1 MLAAPPVPNQPAAG
15 ERSHGLRIVP
25 LADLALSNA
34 STARG
39 EAGSSAR
46 HGEQLDLSV
55 LFATHRRADILEK
68 TLEAFTS
75 ISADTLR
82 WHLVVVD
89 NADDIA
95 SQEVLRRYETSLPL
109 TWLVESRAGKNR
121 ALNAALPL
129 LRGDIFVFTDDDV
142 LPDTRWLEEL
152 MSAAKRWP
160 EYAIFGGRIVP
171 DRALPFDTSEPMI
184 RSAYVISDD
193 YPSDTEIRA
202 GRIWGPNMAIR
213 AATFRARAVAFDES
227 IGPAAGKNYAM
238 GSETEL
244 LLRLQALGE
253 RCMFVPAAVVRHQI
267 RPEQVSL
274 PWLRERCF
282 RAGRGHARRY
292 PASGDGLWLGV
303 PRYLVR
309 TAVTGC
315 VKRHVAALFQSRDVY
330 VRISLEHS
338 FVLGQIAEHF
348 SHSRN

>member
-1 MLAAPPVPNQPAAG
+1 M
-15 ERSHGLRIVP
+15 
-25 LADLALSNA
+25 
-34 STARG
+34 
-39 EAGSSAR
+39 
-46 HGEQLDLSV
+46 SV

-75 ISADTLR
+75 VIADTLR

-89 NADDIA
+89 NADDPA
-95 SQEVLRRYETSLPL
+95 SQEVLGRYETRLPL
-109 TWLVESRAGKNR
+109 TWLVESRTGKNR

-142 LPDTRWLEEL
+142 LPDPRWLEEL

-160 EYAIFGGRIVP
+160 EHAIFGGRIVP

-184 RSAYVISDD
+184 RSAYVISDE

-213 AATFRARAVAFDES
+213 AAAFRARAVAFDET
-227 IGPAAGKNYAM
+227 IGPAGSSYAM

-267 RPEQVSL
+267 RPDQVSL
-274 PWLRERCF
+274 RWLRERCF

-309 TAVTGC
+309 TAVTC
-315 VKRHVAALFQSRDVY
+315 WVKRHVAALFQSRNVY

-338 FVLGQIAEHF
+338 FVLGQIAEYF
-348 SHSRN
+348 SHARN

>member
-1 MLAAPPVPNQPAAG
+1 MHRA
-15 ERSHGLRIVP
+15 IP
-25 LADLALSNA
+25 LADPALSYA
-34 STARG
+34 SAARG
-39 EAGSSAR
+39 KAGSSAR
-46 HGEQLDLSV
+46 HGEQVDMSV

-68 TLEAFTS
+68 TLEAFRS
-75 ISADTLR
+75 ISTDTVR

-160 EYAIFGGRIVP
+160 EHAIFGGRIVP
-171 DRALPFDTSEPMI
+171 DRALPFDTAEPMV
-184 RSAYVISDD
+184 RSAYVISDE

-227 IGPAAGKNYAM
+227 IGPAAGYSYAM

-253 RCMFVPAAVVRHQI
+253 RCMFVPAAVVSHQI

-274 PWLRERCF
+274 SWLRERCF

-292 PASGDGLWLGV
+292 PAAGDGIWFGV

-309 TAVTGC
+309 AAVTGWF
-315 VKRHVAALFQSRDVY
+315 RRPFAAVFRSRNDY

-338 FVLGQIAEHF
+338 FVLGQIAEYF
-348 SHSRN
+348 ANACNKRTA